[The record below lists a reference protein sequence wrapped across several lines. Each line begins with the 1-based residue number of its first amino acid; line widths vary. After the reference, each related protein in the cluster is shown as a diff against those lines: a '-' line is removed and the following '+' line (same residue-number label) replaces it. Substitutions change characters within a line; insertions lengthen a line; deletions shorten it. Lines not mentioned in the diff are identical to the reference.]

1 VILAGGAQAK
11 NIFWQVGTSAVLG
24 TSSVFKGTILA
35 DQAITMQTSSTM
47 EGRALAFSAGVTFNG
62 SGATVATAPE
72 IAVEQPVGMDV
83 ADGGSK
89 DFGSVL
95 VGNTKDLIFT
105 VINSGDADLDL
116 TLPINFSGLDAGLFT
131 VTVPPSSPV
140 LPGGVTTFTVR
151 FAPLTDGVKVAALQF
166 ANNDSDENPF
176 DIDLT
181 ATASLVP
188 DPEIAVE
195 QPVGMDV
202 ADGGSKDFG
211 TVLVGNTRDLVFT
224 VTNSGDAN
232 LNLTLPITFSGLD
245 AGLFSVTVPPS
256 TPVIPGGS
264 TTFTV
269 NFAPLTNGAKVAALR
284 FANNDSNENPFE
296 IDLSGTGSGLVVGST
311 SFITLNPQTGLLE
324 QTVRI
329 SNSDLATV
337 GTVRLFVND
346 LPADV
351 LIYNASGSIGGIPY
365 LQYDFSLA
373 HGGEIVFLIEY
384 HRVSRV
390 PFVTQNFDF
399 VPVAAVVVSPPAPEG
414 EMIEIELK
422 RETLL
427 SGGRV
432 LLDFSTV
439 PGRQY
444 VVEYSSDLTVW
455 QTTYPVITAPSNQT
469 QWHDDGPPKTESKP
483 SSVGSRFYRI
493 IQLP

>member
-1 VILAGGAQAK
+1 VSPVKASARILTALLFALAIPLQLNAAAQPPVDLGTTASFVILSGAAVTSTGGGIINGDVGASPIAGSAIGLSCAQVNGTVYAVDASGPPCAVIDATFLTTAKGDLTIAYNDAAGRTPTPTGPNLNPGLIPGSGNIGGMVLAPGLYKFTTTALISGADVTLTGSADDVWIFQCAQDLQLASGIKVILAGGAQAK

-83 ADGGSK
+83 ADGGIK

-131 VTVPPSSPV
+131 VAVPPSSPV

-166 ANNDSDENPF
+166 ANNDSDENPL

-202 ADGGSKDFG
+202 ADGGSKNFG
-211 TVLVGNTRDLVFT
+211 PVLVGNTKDLIFT
-224 VTNSGDAN
+224 VANSGDAN

-245 AGLFSVTVPPS
+245 AGLFNVTATSVH
-256 TPVIPGGS
+256 
-264 TTFTV
+264 
-269 NFAPLTNGAKVAALR
+269 
-284 FANNDSNENPFE
+284 
-296 IDLSGTGSGLVVGST
+296 T
-311 SFITLNPQTGLLE
+311 SDA
-324 QTVRI
+324 R
-329 SNSDLATV
+329 
-337 GTVRLFVND
+337 R
-346 LPADV
+346 
-351 LIYNASGSIGGIPY
+351 
-365 LQYDFSLA
+365 
-373 HGGEIVFLIEY
+373 
-384 HRVSRV
+384 
-390 PFVTQNFDF
+390 
-399 VPVAAVVVSPPAPEG
+399 
-414 EMIEIELK
+414 
-422 RETLL
+422 
-427 SGGRV
+427 
-432 LLDFSTV
+432 
-439 PGRQY
+439 
-444 VVEYSSDLTVW
+444 
-455 QTTYPVITAPSNQT
+455 
-469 QWHDDGPPKTESKP
+469 
-483 SSVGSRFYRI
+483 
-493 IQLP
+493 